1 MGYEVETVS
10 IDGGPAALGSGGPF
24 TLVVDRPAGHG
35 GRGLGFNG
43 GQLLNLAVAAC
54 VSNDLFREAD
64 RRGLALRRV
73 RVSVTSD
80 YVGSPAVST
89 PIQFDVELD
98 GDAAQA
104 DLDALLDHVDAIAEI
119 PNSIRNGTPVSLR
132 ERRVTGR

>member
-1 MGYEVETVS
+1 M
-10 IDGGPAALGSGGPF
+10 
-24 TLVVDRPAGHG
+24 
-35 GRGLGFNG
+35 
-43 GQLLNLAVAAC
+43 
-54 VSNDLFREAD
+54 
-64 RRGLALRRV
+64 
-73 RVSVTSD
+73 TSE